1 MENDFISFN
10 DSAYQS
16 YPKQFQIAH
25 FYSERLVESIVEN
38 HNFIF
43 SRNDRPDTES
53 LDCVVDIVKRIVPV
67 LERSS
72 AAYHDIEHTFYVVTC
87 GLDIIK
93 GRFIQNGDVT
103 EKNWR
108 HFVVALLLHDIGY
121 IRNILKDDEDGY
133 QLTKI
138 NGDHLKIV
146 LIQFLLN
153 PDP

>member
-10 DSAYQS
+10 ASAYQS
-16 YPKQFQIAH
+16 YPTQFQIAH
-25 FYSERLVESIVEN
+25 FYTERLVESIVEN

-43 SRNDRPDTES
+43 SKNDRPDTES

-93 GRFIQNGDVT
+93 GRFIQNGDVS

-121 IRNILKDDEDGY
+121 IRNILKDDEDDY
-133 QLTKI
+133 QLTDIDGEKI
-138 NGDHLKIV
+138 NLT
-146 LIQFLLN
+146 
-153 PDP
+153 